1 MKKTR
6 LLNSAV
12 SRVIAALGHGDMILI
27 ADAGMPTPLHAPD
40 VEIIDLA
47 LTAGTPTFAQV
58 LEVVLSEM
66 QVQSHVVAQE
76 MLDGQLAPLT
86 ALNQSA
92 SLTGERQVVS
102 HDALK
107 GMTHHARAFIR
118 TGECTPYA
126 NVMLV
131 AGVTF

>member
-1 MKKTR
+1 MKKTK
-6 LLNSAV
+6 LLNTAV

-27 ADAGMPTPLHAPD
+27 ADAGMPTPLHATD

-47 LTAGTPTFAQV
+47 LTAGTPTFAEV

-76 MLDGQLAPLT
+76 MLDGRLPPLA

-92 SLTGERQVVS
+92 SMTGERQVVS

-107 GMTHHARAFIR
+107 AMSHNARAFIR

>member
-6 LLNSAV
+6 LLNTAV

-27 ADAGMPTPLHAPD
+27 ADAGMPRPLHAPD

-47 LTAGTPTFAQV
+47 LTAGTPTFAEV
-58 LEVVLSEM
+58 LDAVLSEM

-76 MLDGQLAPLT
+76 MLDGQLAPL
-86 ALNQSA
+86 ASLNQSA
-92 SLTGERQVVS
+92 GLTGERQVVS
-102 HDALK
+102 HEALK
-107 GMTHHARAFIR
+107 AMSQHARAFIR